1 MLFKMPTAY
10 LYLENKY
17 LRRVC
22 WKSPVGCKLE
32 LLAGTWCCPRGR
44 QLTPPVLQQGKM
56 IMQDKL
62 EKERNDAKNAVE
74 ECVYEFRGKLCGP
87 YGEFVGEQVSAAPAW
102 TLGPLPGWVASVVET
117 EQLGVEIVSTESG
130 AGGSPAPRR
139 WVPSRF
145 TRVASWFHHPELRT
159 YQTFVQPDVLR

>member
-10 LYLENKY
+10 LYLENEY

-22 WKSPVGCKLE
+22 RKSPVGCKLE

-44 QLTPPVLQQGKM
+44 QLTPPVLRQGKM

-87 YGEFVGEQVSAAPAW
+87 YGEFVGEQVSAAPA
-102 TLGPLPGWVASVVET
+102 PCRPGR
-117 EQLGVEIVSTESG
+117 SG
-130 AGGSPAPRR
+130 RR
-139 WVPSRF
+139 QVGWR
-145 TRVASWFHHPELRT
+145 ASWKPSNSG
-159 YQTFVQPDVLR
+159 

>member
-1 MLFKMPTAY
+1 MLSAWEAVDAACAPTGEDDHARQAG
-10 LYLENKY
+10 EGAE
-17 LRRVC
+17 RREERGGGVRVRVPGQAV
-22 WKSPVGCKLE
+22 WPVRGV
-32 LLAGTWCCPRGR
+32 RGR
-44 QLTPPVLQQGKM
+44 AG
-56 IMQDKL
+56 
-62 EKERNDAKNAVE
+62 ERGARSV
-74 ECVYEFRGKLCGP
+74 
-87 YGEFVGEQVSAAPAW
+87 PAW

-130 AGGSPAPRR
+130 AGGSPAPCR